1 MISAST
7 AFMQKV
13 NNGDV
18 PLMRMQLI
26 SQNRQPI
33 WIEDGQFWGSGISFS
48 EATSQDGAFS
58 VGDAVIGGFSFSLT
72 NFDRSLDSIDFEGA
86 VVIPLIYYPD
96 IEDADDRYI
105 PKGIF
110 YITNHTTSGNI
121 IRCTAMDG
129 LKLLDQ
135 SSTPITYP
143 ITVQNLIQAICT
155 ANSLTLAT
163 QSIPH
168 GSFVLNEPPKDSSGN
183 STVVTDRQML
193 SYACQCIG
201 CFAKMNELGYLEVK
215 WYDFDNPV
223 SISSTFDGKSLWT
236 APIAV
241 TGLNIEVGN
250 GVGAIMAMSI
260 DANGN
265 VTYVR
270 SSQVSDTFWIDEDEN
285 LIAQADSGTTYV
297 INTSGQLVRTGEE
310 ITVPADDNNE
320 SVNVLYGTDDRV
332 IKISGNPYITL
343 ANLVTVCENISNAI
357 FGKFFRPGTLPVL
370 GNPCLQAGDVLQ
382 VTDRNTGLVYLMP
395 VTSTSYDK
403 SLTQNVNCAFEQKE
417 DADLRPSASY
427 NMRVSVANAMAQ
439 AQAADELAQAAK
451 DLAETSGYQP
461 YIISD
466 KGTAF
471 TTDTTATLTAVIYD
485 MDMNEVDPQGTDVI
499 YRWWVA
505 KDGIRA
511 SYLDGGKWLTV
522 YVSDTLCDYAAGI
535 YFETKDI
542 SEGINPFLLAKRN
555 DTVILTNRAGVPLAV
570 RAAEVYG

>member
-1 MISAST
+1 MISASA
-7 AFMQKV
+7 AFVQKV

-110 YITNHTTSGNI
+110 YITSHTTSGNI

-135 SSTPITYP
+135 SSTTITYP
-143 ITVQNLIQAICT
+143 TTVQTLIQTICT
-155 ANSLTLAT
+155 ANNLTLAT

-168 GSFVLNEPPKDSSGN
+168 GDFVLNEPPKDSSGN

-236 APIAV
+236 EPIEV
-241 TGLNIEVGN
+241 TGISLEV
-250 GVGAIMAMSI
+250 
-260 DANGN
+260 
-265 VTYVR
+265 T
-270 SSQVSDTFWIDEDEN
+270 
-285 LIAQADSGTTYV
+285 
-297 INTSGQLVRTGEE
+297 NTASETGEIE
-310 ITVPADDNNE
+310 TII
-320 SVNVLYGTDDRV
+320 YGTDDRV
-332 IKISGNPYITL
+332 IKISNNPYITL
-343 ANLVTVCENISNAI
+343 ANYETVCENVSNAI
-357 FGKFFRPGTLPVL
+357 FDISFRPGTLPVL

-382 VTDRNTGLVYLMP
+382 VTDRANGTVYLMP
-395 VTSTSYDK
+395 ITSTSYGK

-451 DLAETSGYQP
+451 ELAETSGYQP
-461 YIISD
+461 YIVSD

-471 TTDTTATLTAVIYD
+471 TTDTTATLTAMIYD
-485 MDMNEVDPQGTDVI
+485 MEMNEVDPQGTDVI
-499 YRWWVA
+499 YRWWIA

-555 DTVILTNRAGVPLAV
+555 DTVILTNRAGVPLSV

>member
-7 AFMQKV
+7 AFVQKV

-96 IEDADDRYI
+96 IEDANDRYI
-105 PKGIF
+105 PKGVF
-110 YITNHTTSGNI
+110 YITSHTTSGNI

-168 GSFVLNEPPKDSSGN
+168 GDFVLNEPPKDSSGN

-343 ANLVTVCENISNAI
+343 ANLVAVCENISNAI

-370 GNPCLQAGDVLQ
+370 GNPCLQAGDVLR

-485 MDMNEVDPQGTDVI
+485 MEMNEVDPQGTDVI
-499 YRWWVA
+499 YRWWIA

-555 DTVILTNRAGVPLAV
+555 DTVILTNRAGVPLSV

>member
-13 NNGDV
+13 NNGDM

-72 NFDRSLDSIDFEGA
+72 NFDRSLDSINFEGA

-105 PKGIF
+105 PKGVF
-110 YITNHTTSGNI
+110 YITSHTTSGNI
-121 IRCTAMDG
+121 IRCTAMDA

-135 SSTPITYP
+135 SSTTITYP
-143 ITVQNLIQAICT
+143 TTVQTLIQTICT
-155 ANSLTLAT
+155 ANNITLAT
-163 QSIPH
+163 QTIPH

-215 WYDFDNPV
+215 WYDFENPV
-223 SISSTFDGKSLWT
+223 SISTTFDGKSLWT

-241 TGLNIEVGN
+241 TGLNVEVGN

-270 SSQVSDTFWIDEDEN
+270 SSQVSDIFWIDEDEN

-297 INTSGQLVRTGEE
+297 INTNGQLVRTGEE
-310 ITVPADDNNE
+310 ITVPADDNND

-485 MDMNEVDPQGTDVI
+485 MEMNEVDPQGTDVI
-499 YRWWVA
+499 YRWWIA

-511 SYLDGGKWLTV
+511 SYLDGGKWLTIEV
-522 YVSDTLCDYAAGI
+522 ADTLCDYAAGI

-542 SEGINPFLLAKRN
+542 SEGVNPFLLAKRN
-555 DTVILTNRAGVPLAV
+555 DTVILTNRAGVPLSV

>member
-13 NNGDV
+13 NNGDIPFV
-18 PLMRMQLI
+18 RMQLTT
-26 SQNRQPI
+26 SSGRTI
-33 WIEDGQFWGSGISFS
+33 WLEDGQFWASSVTFN
-48 EATSQDGAFS
+48 EATSQDGSFS
-58 VGDAVIGGFSFSLT
+58 IGDAVIGSFNFSLT
-72 NFDRSLDSIDFEGA
+72 NFDRSLDSIDFAGA
-86 VVIPLIYYPD
+86 VVVPFVYFEIDGTREYL
-96 IEDADDRYI
+96 

-110 YITNHTTSGNI
+110 YVTSHTTSGNI

-155 ANSLTLAT
+155 ANNITLAT

-168 GSFVLNEPPKDSSGN
+168 GDFVLNEPPKDSSGN

-215 WYDFDNPV
+215 WYDFENPV

-241 TGLNIEVGN
+241 TGLNIDVGN

-382 VTDRNTGLVYLMP
+382 VTDRTTGFVYLMP
-395 VTSTSYDK
+395 ITSTTYNK
-403 SLTQNVNCAFEQKE
+403 SLTQNINCAFEQKE
-417 DADLRPSASY
+417 DADLRPNSSY
-427 NMRVSVANAMAQ
+427 NMRVSVDNAMAQ
-439 AQAADELAQAAK
+439 AKAADEIAQAAR

-461 YIISD
+461 YIVSD

-471 TTDTTATLTAVIYD
+471 TTDTTAALTAIIYD
-485 MDMNEVDPQGTDVI
+485 MEMNEVDPQGTDVI

-511 SYLDGGKWLTV
+511 SYLAGGKWITI
-522 YVSDTLCDYAAGI
+522 YVSDELCDYAAGI

-555 DTVILTNRAGVPLAV
+555 DTVILTNRAGVPLSV

>member
-13 NNGDV
+13 NNGDI
-18 PLMRMQLI
+18 PLVRMQLVT
-26 SQNRQPI
+26 SGGRTI
-33 WIEDGQFWGSGISFS
+33 WLEDGQFWGSSISFS

-58 VGDAVIGGFSFSLT
+58 VGDAIIGGFSFSLT

-86 VVIPLIYYPD
+86 VVVPFVYFD
-96 IEDADDRYI
+96 IDGTREYL

-110 YITNHTTSGNI
+110 YVTSHTTSGNI
-121 IRCTAMDG
+121 IRCNAMDA

-135 SSTPITYP
+135 SSTTITYP
-143 ITVQNLIQAICT
+143 TTVQTLIQTICT
-155 ANSLTLAT
+155 ANNITLAT
-163 QSIPH
+163 QTIPH

-183 STVVTDRQML
+183 STVITDRQML

-223 SISSTFDGKSLWT
+223 SISTTFDGKSLWT

-332 IKISGNPYITL
+332 IKITGNPYITL

-403 SLTQNVNCAFEQKE
+403 SLTQNVNCAFEQKA
-417 DADLRPSASY
+417 DADLRPNSSY

-439 AQAADELAQAAK
+439 AQAADELAQAAR

-461 YIISD
+461 YIVSD

-471 TTDTTATLTAVIYD
+471 TTDTTATLTAMIYD
-485 MDMNEVDPQGTDVI
+485 MEMNEVDPQGTDVI
-499 YRWWVA
+499 YRWWIA

-511 SYLDGGKWLTV
+511 SYLDGGKWLTIEV
-522 YVSDTLCDYAAGI
+522 ADTLCDYAAGI

-542 SEGINPFLLAKRN
+542 SEGVNPFLLAKRN
-555 DTVILTNRAGVPLAV
+555 DAVILTNRAGVPLAV

>member
-7 AFMQKV
+7 AFVQKV

-33 WIEDGQFWGSGISFS
+33 WIEDGQFWGSGIGFS

-86 VVIPLIYYPD
+86 VVVPLVYFPD
-96 IEDADDRYI
+96 IEDADERYV
-105 PKGIF
+105 PKGVF
-110 YITNHTTSGNI
+110 YVTSHTTSGNI
-121 IRCTAMDG
+121 IRCTAMDA

-143 ITVQNLIQAICT
+143 ITVQTLVQTICT
-155 ANSLTLAT
+155 ANNITLAT
-163 QSIPH
+163 QTIPH

-183 STVVTDRQML
+183 STVITDRQML

-223 SISSTFDGKSLWT
+223 SISTTFDGKSLWT

-241 TGLNIEVGN
+241 TGLNVEVGN

-310 ITVPADDNNE
+310 ITVPADDSNE

-332 IKISGNPYITL
+332 IKITGNPYITL
-343 ANLVTVCENISNAI
+343 ANLVSVCENISSAI

-403 SLTQNVNCAFEQKE
+403 SLTQNVNCAFEQKA
-417 DADLRPSASY
+417 DADLRPNSSY

-439 AQAADELAQAAK
+439 AQAADELAQAAR

-485 MDMNEVDPQGTDVI
+485 MEMNEVDPQGTDVI
-499 YRWWVA
+499 YRWWIA

-522 YVSDTLCDYAAGI
+522 YVADTLCDYAAGI

>member
-7 AFMQKV
+7 AFVQKV

-110 YITNHTTSGNI
+110 YVTSHTTSGNI

-168 GSFVLNEPPKDSSGN
+168 GDFVLNEPPKDSSGN

-451 DLAETSGYQP
+451 ELAETSGYQP

-471 TTDTTATLTAVIYD
+471 TTDTTATLTAAIYD
-485 MDMNEVDPQGTDVI
+485 MEMNEVDPQGTDVI
-499 YRWWVA
+499 YRWWIA

-542 SEGINPFLLAKRN
+542 SEGVNPFLLAKRN
-555 DTVILTNRAGVPLAV
+555 DAIVLTNRAGVPLSV